1 LLFISD
7 EGKEKALRNYRI
19 LAVVLGIL
27 GATLLILG
35 IVSVVKENENDE
47 DTFGPPFYVG
57 GFVVG
62 IMVRSD
68 RLIHTDINI
77 CYLHS

>member
-1 LLFISD
+1 M
-7 EGKEKALRNYRI
+7 KAHRNYRI

-27 GATLLILG
+27 GATLLIFG
-35 IVSVVKENENDE
+35 IVSVVRENENDE

-62 IMVRSD
+62 ITVRSD
-68 RLIHTDINI
+68 KLYILT
-77 CYLHS
+77 